1 MVVVVVGSGSRSS
14 SRRDILEVPWA
25 RALSATRGSFCTTC
39 NGQLGT
45 GGGPGLLLH
54 LLQKQP
60 PTIDSHLG
68 THLFLQYNQL
78 QLDSSYL
85 ICHLQQV
92 QIHRGWSKEILC
104 TTCLNCNHPP
114 LLLYYLNLTYLWLV
128 LAILLM
134 GDYTVPLFKV
144 A

>member
-1 MVVVVVGSGSRSS
+1 MVLGSSSGSASG
-14 SRRDILEVPWA
+14 SRRDILEVPSA

-60 PTIDSHLG
+60 TTIDIILG
-68 THLFLQYNQL
+68 HILFTIQPTTIG
-78 QLDSSYL
+78 L
-85 ICHLQQV
+85 ILF
-92 QIHRGWSKEILC
+92 
-104 TTCLNCNHPP
+104 
-114 LLLYYLNLTYLWLV
+114 Y
-128 LAILLM
+128 
-134 GDYTVPLFKV
+134 VPVFKV

>member
-68 THLFLQYNQL
+68 THLFFTIQPTTIGLIL
-78 QLDSSYL
+78 SYL
-85 ICHLQQV
+85 
-92 QIHRGWSKEILC
+92 SSPASAD
-104 TTCLNCNHPP
+104 T
-114 LLLYYLNLTYLWLV
+114 
-128 LAILLM
+128 
-134 GDYTVPLFKV
+134 
-144 A
+144 

>member
-1 MVVVVVGSGSRSS
+1 MVLGSSSMCSGSRTSS
-14 SRRDILEVPWA
+14 KRDILEVPWA

-68 THLFLQYNQL
+68 TQLFYDTTNYNWTHPIL
-78 QLDSSYL
+78 FVISSKCRY
-85 ICHLQQV
+85 IGGGRKKSCV
-92 QIHRGWSKEILC
+92 
-104 TTCLNCNHPP
+104 PP
-114 LLLYYLNLTYLWLV
+114 V
-128 LAILLM
+128 
-134 GDYTVPLFKV
+134 
-144 A
+144 